1 MITWCS
7 GSYTSKTG
15 GGAASL
21 GSLYTVY
28 GTHVVYS
35 LPTFLET
42 IWQLCCH
49 HCINTHAWTSNMHT
63 HPLAILGWISR
74 GDPSLVLSLSVGLP
88 RAWVWG
94 WGGGAQPSLK
104 NFECMKSSLRS
115 LSTEWTYA
123 LQSNVI
129 VVVCSWAWRYFLSH
143 VCSFSVTRDTFR
155 VDKLCVLW
163 FGLHLWK

>member
-1 MITWCS
+1 MITWYS
-7 GSYTSKTG
+7 GSYTSKRG

-42 IWQLCCH
+42 IWRLSCH

-74 GDPSLVLSLSVGLP
+74 GEVLASYPGSWWAYQELRYMVLG
-88 RAWVWG
+88 R
-94 WGGGAQPSLK
+94 GGAQPSPE
-104 NFECMKSSLRS
+104 NYIFECMKSDLRP
-115 LSTEWTYA
+115 LSTKWTYT
-123 LQSNVI
+123 LESI
-129 VVVCSWAWRYFLSH
+129 VMVMVCSWAGRYFLPH

-155 VDKLCVLW
+155 VDKLVCDLV
-163 FGLHLWK
+163 WK